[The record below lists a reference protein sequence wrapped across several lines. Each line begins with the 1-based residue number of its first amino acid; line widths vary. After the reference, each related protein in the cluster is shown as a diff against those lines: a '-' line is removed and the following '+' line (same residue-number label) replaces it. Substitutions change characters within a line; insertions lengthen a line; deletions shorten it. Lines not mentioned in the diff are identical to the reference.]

1 MAKKLVT
8 DLQVAGKKVIVRVD
22 FNVPHKGDTI
32 TDDNRIVA
40 ALPTIKYLLE
50 NNAKVILLS
59 HLGKI
64 DYKKSEEEI
73 EAAKKKNNMDIVAKR
88 LQEHLPNNKVIF
100 VNATRGAELEDA
112 VNNMK
117 EGEVVLM
124 QNTRYEKGESKN
136 DPDLGAYWAS
146 LGDLFVED
154 AFGSVHRAHAST
166 VGIPTHLPS
175 AAGFL
180 VEKELKFLGDA
191 VENPVRPFV
200 GILGGAKVADKLKV
214 INNLLEKCD
223 TLIIGGGM
231 AYTFLKAQGKEIG
244 SSLVDDE
251 KIDYCR
257 EMIEKAKASV
267 QRYESQLDLVKNNRE
282 YDTLTKEIEFQNLEI
297 ELCTKRISEANV
309 RVEERAEDLKH
320 AQEQI
325 EDRRQAL
332 EEKKNE
338 LDEIMEETRAA
349 EDELKEKAKTL
360 EVKIEPRLLTSFK
373 RIRKNVRNG
382 LGIVYVQRDACGG
395 CFNKIPPQRQLD
407 IKMHKKIIVCEY
419 CGRILIDPELAGV
432 KLDKPATDDKPKRK
446 RSIRRKSAEEDE
458 A

>member
-22 FNVPHKGDTI
+22 FNVPHKGDVI

-40 ALPTIKYLLE
+40 ALPTVKYLLE

-59 HLGKI
+59 HLGKV

-73 EAAKKKNNMDIVAKR
+73 EAAKKKNDMAIVAKR
-88 LQEHLPNNKVIF
+88 LQEHLPDNKVIF
-100 VNATRGAELEDA
+100 VNATKGEELENA
-112 VNNMK
+112 INGMN

-136 DPDLGAYWAS
+136 DPELGKYWAS

-251 KIDYCR
+251 KLDYCKQ
-257 EMIEKAKASV
+257 MLEKAKELGKELLLPVDTVVADHFPDPIDGPIETEVVSSDAIPAAK
-267 QRYESQLDLVKNNRE
+267 QGLDIGPETAKLFAEKVK
-282 YDTLTKEIEFQNLEI
+282 
-297 ELCTKRISEANV
+297 A
-309 RVEERAEDLKH
+309 
-320 AQEQI
+320 
-325 EDRRQAL
+325 
-332 EEKKNE
+332 
-338 LDEIMEETRAA
+338 
-349 EDELKEKAKTL
+349 AKTVVWNGPMGVFENPTLAVGTNEVAKALAECEGTTIIGGGDSAAAIKQLGYADKVSHVSTGGGASL
-360 EVKIEPRLLTSFK
+360 EFLEG
-373 RIRKNVRNG
+373 NG
-382 LGIVYVQRDACGG
+382 LPGV
-395 CFNKIPPQRQLD
+395 D
-407 IKMHKKIIVCEY
+407 IINEK
-419 CGRILIDPELAGV
+419 
-432 KLDKPATDDKPKRK
+432 
-446 RSIRRKSAEEDE
+446 
-458 A
+458 